1 MTVGQIML
9 EIEKLNEEELKNL
22 ENDIFD
28 LKRDREIIKREKAI
42 NELRKAWDMAVS
54 LGVAIYDNDGIQIT
68 RFEDLDY
75 TF

>member
-9 EIEKLNEEELKNL
+9 EVEKLNEEELKNL
-22 ENDIFD
+22 ENNIHD
-28 LKRDREIIKREKAI
+28 LKRNRENIKREKAL
-42 NELRKAWDMAVS
+42 NELKKAWNMAVS
-54 LGVAIYDNDGIQIT
+54 LGIAIYDNDGIQIT

>member
-9 EIEKLNEEELKNL
+9 EVEKLNEEELKNL
-22 ENDIFD
+22 ENNIHD
-28 LKRDREIIKREKAI
+28 LKRNRENIKREKAI

>member
-9 EIEKLNEEELKNL
+9 EVEKLNEEELKNL
-22 ENDIFD
+22 ENNIYD
-28 LKRDREIIKREKAI
+28 LKADREIIKREKAI
-42 NELRKAWDMAVS
+42 DELRKTWDMAVS